1 MPDSTMPKKSLVE
14 LARKGNSKAIAA
26 LLNHNLQ
33 KHNITAKVDVKG
45 QQLKVL
51 LEADQVPSQER
62 MYAFMQKGMESLKPE
77 TINKVNLYGKAFD
90 QDLHEWEQS
99 FEIQKSLELQLSSAE
114 EVAGKIRDIAKA
126 RSVSLDVEYESPFL
140 PIQEIENPKIDSS
153 AHCPNCGSSH
163 LQIRK
168 DTTVSWGRAAVGWA
182 LFGAVGSAV
191 GAVTGEDKNVI
202 ACLNCG
208 TTWKAQDLF
217 KVREVIREKTG
228 RTLDLS
234 KDNDR
239 HFMNS
244 FISEF
249 GQNGSLTD
257 KERIE
262 KYKKILDDT
271 GSFPKGIHSN
281 GLHLRIITRH
291 LSKNLNSGEDLIDI
305 TGVRHEGIIAY
316 FILTTQRITCL
327 LPHRKIFEADL
338 GNLQEIEAGEN
349 GLQVRLAN
357 ESSKQH
363 QFYYVA
369 PHTFKSFNKSLA
381 SIFPALKSIDKIS
394 ISTKEKSAISGDNIL
409 AIFGLIVLVFLFGS
423 CISGL
428 SSSSSSSS
436 VDIEKCLRRY
446 IRGDTVSASEI
457 QQAYEKCR

>member
-1 MPDSTMPKKSLVE
+1 MPPKSLVE
-14 LARKGNSKAIAA
+14 FARAGNPKAIAA

-51 LEADQVPSQER
+51 LEADQVPVQEK
-62 MYAFMQKGMESLKPE
+62 MYSFMQKGMENLKPE
-77 TINKVNLYGKAFD
+77 NITKVNLYGKAFN

-114 EVAGKIRDIAKA
+114 EVAGKIRDMAKA
-126 RSVSLDVEYESPFL
+126 CSVSLDIEYESPFL
-140 PIQEIENPKIDSS
+140 PIQEIENPKIDNS

-168 DTTVSWGRAAVGWA
+168 DTNVSWGRAAVGWA

-191 GAVTGEDKNVI
+191 GAVTGEDKNAI

-249 GQNGSLTD
+249 GQSGSLTD

-271 GSFPKGIHSN
+271 GNFPKGIHSN

-291 LSKNLNSGEDLIDI
+291 LSKNLNSGENLIDI

-316 FILTTQRITCL
+316 FILTTQRIMCL
-327 LPHRKIFEADL
+327 LPHRKIFETSL
-338 GNLQEIEAGEN
+338 ENLQGIEAGEN
-349 GLQVRLAN
+349 GLQIRLAN
-357 ESSKQH
+357 ESLKFH

-369 PHTFKSFNKSLA
+369 PHVFESFKKSL
-381 SIFPALKSIDKIS
+381 IHVFPGLKSVKKIS
-394 ISTKEKSAISGDNIL
+394 TSKAEKSAISGDNIL
-409 AIFGLIVLVFLFGS
+409 AIAGLILMVFLFGS

-428 SSSSSSSS
+428 GESSSSSSTE
-436 VDIEKCLRRY
+436 DKEACLRRY

-457 QQAYEKCR
+457 QEAYDKCINLF